1 MEYLTTDL
9 QGLNARVVWEVLS
22 LYYKNSVNKENVMPA
37 AAASIQTFGDF
48 LGFNPHLHIFACWWL
63 HHFLKER
70 MNYVREE
77 SMVIYKS
84 KDGKNT
90 KDFGALDFLFLR
102 LEISDYGVY
111 LCFILE
117 RSKSKFL

>member
-1 MEYLTTDL
+1 MVRFSEIW
-9 QGLNARVVWEVLS
+9 V
-22 LYYKNSVNKENVMPA
+22 
-37 AAASIQTFGDF
+37 
-48 LGFNPHLHIFACWWL
+48 
-63 HHFLKER
+63 KER
-70 MNYVREE
+70 MSYVREE
-77 SMVIYKS
+77 SMIIYKS

-117 RSKSKFL
+117 RSKRHSIKRKVKNIKFSKN

>member
-1 MEYLTTDL
+1 M
-9 QGLNARVVWEVLS
+9 S
-22 LYYKNSVNKENVMPA
+22 
-37 AAASIQTFGDF
+37 
-48 LGFNPHLHIFACWWL
+48 
-63 HHFLKER
+63 
-70 MNYVREE
+70 YVREE
-77 SMVIYKS
+77 SMIIYKS